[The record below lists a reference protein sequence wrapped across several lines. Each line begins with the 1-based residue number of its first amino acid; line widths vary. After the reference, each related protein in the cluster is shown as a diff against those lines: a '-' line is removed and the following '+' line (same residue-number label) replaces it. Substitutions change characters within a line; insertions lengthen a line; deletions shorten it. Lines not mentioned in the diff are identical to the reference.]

1 MVPWHRKRQRDI
13 TKQREDTAMRSTHNS
28 VERAGRAALAT
39 LVACALAA
47 PAAVLAAPGEAHA
60 APKISAKS
68 KTLAA
73 GKSFALKVK
82 GAKGKIKWSSTN
94 RKVATVTSKGKVTA
108 RKMGTAKIR
117 AKVGTRTYTCKV
129 KVNPRISASRKTVAA
144 GKSFALKLAGAS
156 GKVKWSSTN
165 KKVATVSSKGKVTA
179 KKAGTATVTAK
190 IGGKK
195 VATCKVTVR
204 KGASAHVHSWKK
216 VLVKEAWEEWVGGE
230 SYEYCNGCGAEFAT
244 GEEAA
249 AHRMDV
255 ALAFAEATN
264 GMSKEEVDKLA
275 ASMPTHSSTTKTRP
289 SHRVEHPAQYAYK
302 CACGAVK

>member
-1 MVPWHRKRQRDI
+1 M
-13 TKQREDTAMRSTHNS
+13 EATHNS
-28 VERAGRAALAT
+28 VKRAGRAALAA

-60 APKISAKS
+60 APKISAKA

-73 GKSFALKVK
+73 GKSFTLKVK

-94 RKVATVTSKGKVTA
+94 RKVATVSSKGKVKA
-108 RKMGTAKIR
+108 KKMGTATVK
-117 AKVGTRTYTCKV
+117 AKVGKRTYTCKV
-129 KVNPRISASRKTVAA
+129 RVNPRISVSRKTVAA
-144 GKSFALKLAGAS
+144 GKSFTLKLAGAS

-179 KKAGTATVTAK
+179 RKAGTATVTAK

-204 KGASAHVHSWKK
+204 KGASAHSHSWKK
-216 VLVKEAWEEWVGGE
+216 VVVREAWEEWVGGE
-230 SYEYCNGCGAEFAT
+230 SYVYCNGCGAEFST
-244 GEEAA
+244 YSEHSKHEEEIY
-249 AHRMDV
+249 M
-255 ALAFAEATN
+255 AFIEATN

-275 ASMPTHSSTTKTRP
+275 ASMPTHSCTTKTRP

>member
-1 MVPWHRKRQRDI
+1 MVPWHRKRQRGI

-82 GAKGKIKWSSTN
+82 GEKGKIKWSSTN

-117 AKVGTRTYTCKV
+117 AKVGKRTYTCKV

-165 KKVATVSSKGKVTA
+165 KKVVTVTSKGKVKA
-179 KKAGTATVTAK
+179 KKAGTATVTAR

-195 VATCKVTVR
+195 VASCKVTVR

-216 VLVKEAWEEWVGGE
+216 VLVREAWEEEIPGE
-230 SYEYCNGCGAEFAT
+230 YYYQCACGKQFDTGSEWSAHNEQMLLDFA
-244 GEEAA
+244 
-249 AHRMDV
+249 D
-255 ALAFAEATN
+255 ATT
-264 GMSKEEVDKLA
+264 GMSKEEADKLA
-275 ASMPTHSSTTKTRP
+275 ATLPKHNGASKRKP
-289 SHRVEHPAQYAYK
+289 SEIIHHPAEYAYK
-302 CACGAVK
+302 CNCGAVK

>member
-1 MVPWHRKRQRDI
+1 
-13 TKQREDTAMRSTHNS
+13 MRSTHNS

-117 AKVGTRTYTCKV
+117 AKVGKRTYTCKV
-129 KVNPRISASRKTVAA
+129 KVNSRKTVAA

-165 KKVATVSSKGKVTA
+165 KKVVTVTSKGKVKA
-179 KKAGTATVTAK
+179 KKAGTATVTAR

-195 VATCKVTVR
+195 VASCKVTVR
-204 KGASAHVHSWKK
+204 KGAAAHVHSWKK

-230 SYEYCNGCGAEFAT
+230 SYVYCNGCGAEFST
-244 GEEAA
+244 YSEHSKHEEEIY
-249 AHRMDV
+249 M
-255 ALAFAEATN
+255 AFIEATN

-275 ASMPTHSSTTKTRP
+275 ASMPTHSCTTKTRP

-302 CACGAVK
+302 CACGATK

>member
-1 MVPWHRKRQRDI
+1 MEV
-13 TKQREDTAMRSTHNS
+13 THNS
-28 VERAGRAALAT
+28 AKRAGRAALAAA
-39 LVACALAA
+39 VACALAA

-117 AKVGTRTYTCKV
+117 AKVGKRTYTCKV

-165 KKVATVSSKGKVTA
+165 KKVVTVTSKGKVKA
-179 KKAGTATVTAK
+179 KKAGTATVTAR
-190 IGGKK
+190 IGGKR
-195 VATCKVTVR
+195 VASCKVTVR

-216 VLVKEAWEEWVGGE
+216 VVVREAWEEWVGGE
-230 SYEYCNGCGAEFAT
+230 PYVYCNGCGAEFAT

-249 AHRMDV
+249 RHRMKVYQSVIDSV
-255 ALAFAEATN
+255 IGLP
-264 GMSKEEVDKLA
+264 KEEADKIF
-275 ASMPTHSSTTKTRP
+275 ASTPSHSSTTMTRP
-289 SHRVEHPAQYAYK
+289 SHRVEHPAEYAYK
-302 CACGAVK
+302 CACGATK